1 MLKLNGA
8 GYTAG
13 GDLDLAEGTKFV
25 LNIDELGEDEE
36 LVLISAN
43 GVNASYANSDI
54 TFVSNGN
61 QFKANADN
69 ILSEDGRGLVLNVTN
84 LRNSEGYQ
92 TAVPEPSTWLLMVL
106 GVFGMGYVSRRR
118 KAA

>member
-1 MLKLNGA
+1 ML
-8 GYTAG
+8 
-13 GDLDLAEGTKFV
+13 D
-25 LNIDELGEDEE
+25 IDELGEDEE
-36 LVLISAN
+36 LVLISAD
-43 GVNASYANSDI
+43 GVEASYANDDI

-69 ILSEDGRGLVLNVTN
+69 ILTEGANGLVLNVTA

-92 TAVPEPSTWLLMVL
+92 YAVPEPSTWLLMVL
-106 GVFGMGYVSRRR
+106 GVFGMGYISRRR